1 MQRRQMRLGVFV
13 QTPGHHVAGWRHPD
27 AVAGGPNLELMK
39 HIAATAERG
48 KFDMFFLGDGFATG
62 YGEHPSTIGKFEPIS
77 LLSALAMSTSR
88 VGLAATASTT
98 YAEPYH
104 VARSFASLDHL
115 SGGRAG
121 WNVVTTAYAKSG
133 AVFGRQHPPHA
144 ERYAMAEEFV
154 EACRLLWDSWDDD
167 AFIADKAT
175 GRFVRPGS
183 LQVPDF
189 RGKYFA
195 VEGGLNVPRPPQ
207 GHPVLIQAGSSG
219 PGQAL
224 AARIADVVFTAQN
237 DRTEAQAF
245 YKGLKAQLVQYG
257 RPADSALVMPGVF
270 PVIGRTEAEAQA
282 IFAELN
288 RNIDTAQAFTVLSD
302 RLGTDMSVY
311 PLDGPVPALPETEH
325 LKSRAALLL
334 EMARREKL
342 SLRQLF
348 YRVAAARGHLLLIG
362 NPVQIADV
370 LESWFRSGAAD
381 GFNVMPPFFPGQ
393 FDDFVDGVVPLL
405 QERGL
410 FRADYEGSTLRE
422 HLGLQRPASV
432 AHPELC
438 WGVGLISFLF
448 RQRRLVSFSCETTGA
463 SRNDRHLRDLRLR
476 LRPSVA
482 EDIALVAPP
491 SRRRRAP
498 KATSIRLAAAGRQ
511 ADHTV
516 LLRLVVNLWMRDVR
530 RGKSQQSRSKFP
542 ANQASP
548 LYTYIK
554 VEEQQGVAA
563 NNCSGG
569 KILWPLAFL
578 KSNGGTPSMAAAPNE
593 VGCAAAWTNY
603 GSATLPADWR
613 YR

>member
-1 MQRRQMRLGVFV
+1 MQHRQMRLGVFV

-27 AVAGGPNLELMK
+27 AIAGGPNLGLMK

-62 YGEHPSTIGKFEPIS
+62 YSEHPSTIGKFEPIS
-77 LLSALAMSTSR
+77 LLSALAMGTSR
-88 VGLAATASTT
+88 LGLAATASTT

-115 SGGRAG
+115 SGGRAA

-167 AFIADKAT
+167 AFIADKQA

-183 LQVPDF
+183 LHVPDF
-189 RGKYFA
+189 KGKYFT

-219 PGQAL
+219 PGRAL
-224 AARIADVVFTAQN
+224 ATRIADVVFSAQN
-237 DRTEAQAF
+237 EVTEARAF
-245 YKGLKAQLVQYG
+245 YTGLKAQVAESG
-257 RPADSALVMPGVF
+257 RRPDDVLIMPGVF
-270 PVIGRTEAEAQA
+270 PVIGRTEREAQA

-288 RNIDTAQAFTVLSD
+288 EKIDTTQAFTVLSD

-311 PLDGPVPALPETEH
+311 PLDAPVPPLPDTEH

-334 EMARREKL
+334 EMARRERL
-342 SLRQLF
+342 SLREL
-348 YRVAAARGHLLLIG
+348 YHRVAAARGHLLLIG
-362 NPVQIADV
+362 NPLQIADV

-393 FDDFVDGVVPLL
+393 FDDFVEGVVPIL

-422 HLGLQRPASV
+422 HLGLERPAGRFT
-432 AHPELC
+432 A
-438 WGVGLISFLF
+438 
-448 RQRRLVSFSCETTGA
+448 VS
-463 SRNDRHLRDLRLR
+463 
-476 LRPSVA
+476 
-482 EDIALVAPP
+482 
-491 SRRRRAP
+491 
-498 KATSIRLAAAGRQ
+498 
-511 ADHTV
+511 
-516 LLRLVVNLWMRDVR
+516 
-530 RGKSQQSRSKFP
+530 
-542 ANQASP
+542 
-548 LYTYIK
+548 
-554 VEEQQGVAA
+554 
-563 NNCSGG
+563 
-569 KILWPLAFL
+569 
-578 KSNGGTPSMAAAPNE
+578 
-593 VGCAAAWTNY
+593 
-603 GSATLPADWR
+603 
-613 YR
+613 